1 MCDIQRLRQKISD
14 LVNDK
19 YQDYLV
25 EPLKSVSS
33 AAHTGAINTGDACAC
48 YVNFGVE
55 VSGDDRD
62 IEWIGLGL
70 DLADV
75 PNGTLFAMKQFS
87 ISALSGVAVR
97 RKLDGP
103 GVNIQVMHQAST
115 EGEFVVPTDV
125 LERFVERGVV
135 ATAYIGA
142 VGFFTNLVD
151 GGLQSRIAA
160 KLSGEAFVQF
170 RPLFE
175 QYGIDS
181 MFNPDN
187 EDN

>member
-33 AAHTGAINTGDACAC
+33 AAHAGAINTGDACAC

-97 RKLDGP
+97 RK
-103 GVNIQVMHQAST
+103 
-115 EGEFVVPTDV
+115 
-125 LERFVERGVV
+125 RVEHLARHDEISPDLRSSDPRTPVIRQQRV
-135 ATAYIGA
+135 
-142 VGFFTNLVD
+142 
-151 GGLQSRIAA
+151 RIV
-160 KLSGEAFVQF
+160 S
-170 RPLFE
+170 
-175 QYGIDS
+175 S
-181 MFNPDN
+181 S
-187 EDN
+187 